1 MAGCT
6 EAPPSGVQS
15 ELELG
20 QYTQAVDQ
28 STRQDTMHDPA
39 KLMVQLETALASYHF
54 KEVVKIARTI
64 DQLALAQDNPIRLR
78 AKSLQLSAEA
88 MLDQLKQVE
97 GTYQIE
103 RSTLDTGLKERSF
116 PATGQ
121 IDVSFAKRDG
131 LVATIDYQDFGM
143 IDAPRNDTESIRFEP
158 DLSARLAVIGRS
170 CQLRLQPIRFYT
182 DVRRSRRKIGLSI
195 EKNLREQDTKNE
207 RFLSIK

>member
-1 MAGCT
+1 MKRTVIILLCVLLAGCT
-6 EAPPSGVQS
+6 EVRPSGVQS

-39 KLMVQLETALASYHF
+39 KLMVHLETALASYHF
-54 KEVVKIARTI
+54 KDVVKIARKI

-78 AKSLQLSAEA
+78 ANSLQLSAET

-116 PATGQ
+116 PATGK
-121 IDVSFAKRDG
+121 IEVSFAKRDG

-143 IDAPRNDTESIRFEP
+143 VEAPRNDTESIRFEP
-158 DLSARLAVIGRS
+158 DLSARLPLSEGLVSYLFNQSGFTLTFEGPGGKLVY
-170 CQLRLQPIRFYT
+170 QL
-182 DVRRSRRKIGLSI
+182 K
-195 EKNLREQDTKNE
+195 KN
-207 RFLSIK
+207 

>member
-1 MAGCT
+1 MKQFVIILFCVLLAGCT
-6 EAPPSGVQS
+6 EVPPSGVQS

-88 MLDQLKQVE
+88 MLVQLKQVE

-143 IDAPRNDTESIRFEP
+143 VEAPRNDTESIRFEP
-158 DLSARLAVIGRS
+158 DLSARLALSEGLVSYVFNRS
-170 CQLRLQPIRFYT
+170 GFTLTFEGPGGKLVYQLK
-182 DVRRSRRKIGLSI
+182 KI
-195 EKNLREQDTKNE
+195 
-207 RFLSIK
+207 

>member
-1 MAGCT
+1 MKQFVIILFCVLLAGCT

-116 PATGQ
+116 PASGQ

-143 IDAPRNDTESIRFEP
+143 VDAPRNDTESIRFEP
-158 DLSARLAVIGRS
+158 DLSARLPLSEGLVSYVFNRS
-170 CQLRLQPIRFYT
+170 GFILTFEGPGGKLVYQL
-182 DVRRSRRKIGLSI
+182 K
-195 EKNLREQDTKNE
+195 KN
-207 RFLSIK
+207 

>member
-1 MAGCT
+1 MKQFVIILFCVLLAGCT
-6 EAPPSGVQS
+6 EVPPSGVQS

-54 KEVVKIARTI
+54 KEVVKIARKI

-88 MLDQLKQVE
+88 MFVQLKQVE

-143 IDAPRNDTESIRFEP
+143 VDAPRNDTESIRFEP
-158 DLSARLAVIGRS
+158 DLSARLALSEGLVSYVFNRS
-170 CQLRLQPIRFYT
+170 GFTLTFEGPGGKLVYQLK
-182 DVRRSRRKIGLSI
+182 KI
-195 EKNLREQDTKNE
+195 
-207 RFLSIK
+207 

>member
-1 MAGCT
+1 MKQFVIILFCVLLAGCT
-6 EAPPSGVQS
+6 EVPPSGVQS

-78 AKSLQLSAEA
+78 ANSLQLSAEA
-88 MLDQLKQVE
+88 MLVQLKQVE

-121 IDVSFAKRDG
+121 IDVFFAKRDG

-143 IDAPRNDTESIRFEP
+143 VEAPRNDTESIRFEP
-158 DLSARLAVIGRS
+158 DLSARLALSEGLVSYVFNRS
-170 CQLRLQPIRFYT
+170 GFTLTFEGPGGKLVYQLK
-182 DVRRSRRKIGLSI
+182 KI
-195 EKNLREQDTKNE
+195 
-207 RFLSIK
+207 

>member
-1 MAGCT
+1 MKRTVIILLCVLLVGCT
-6 EAPPSGVQS
+6 EVRPSGVQS

-28 STRQDTMHDPA
+28 SARQDTMHNPA

-54 KEVVKIARTI
+54 KEVVKIARKI

-78 AKSLQLSAEA
+78 ANSLQLSAET
-88 MLDQLKQVE
+88 MIDQLKQVE

-131 LVATIDYQDFGM
+131 LVATIDYQDFG
-143 IDAPRNDTESIRFEP
+143 IVEAPRNDTESIRFEP
-158 DLSARLAVIGRS
+158 DLSARLPLSEGLVSYLFNPSGFTLTFEGPGGKRVY
-170 CQLRLQPIRFYT
+170 QLK
-182 DVRRSRRKIGLSI
+182 KI
-195 EKNLREQDTKNE
+195 
-207 RFLSIK
+207 

>member
-1 MAGCT
+1 MKRTVILLLCFLLAGCT
-6 EAPPSGVQS
+6 EVPPSGVQS

-28 STRQDTMHDPA
+28 SARQDVMHDPA

-54 KEVVKIARTI
+54 KEVVKIARKI
-64 DQLALAQDNPIRLR
+64 DQLDLAKDNPIRLR
-78 AKSLQLSAEA
+78 AKSLQLSAET

-121 IDVSFAKRDG
+121 LDVSFAKRDG
-131 LVATIDYQDFGM
+131 LIATIDYQDFGM
-143 IDAPRNDTESIRFEP
+143 VEAPRNDTESIRFEP
-158 DLSARLAVIGRS
+158 DLSARLPLSEGLVSYLFNQSGFTLTFEGPGGKLVY
-170 CQLRLQPIRFYT
+170 QL
-182 DVRRSRRKIGLSI
+182 K
-195 EKNLREQDTKNE
+195 KN
-207 RFLSIK
+207 

>member
-1 MAGCT
+1 MKRAMIILFCFLLTGCS
-6 EAPPSGVQS
+6 EVPPSGVQS

-28 STRQDTMHDPA
+28 SSRKDTMHEPA

-64 DQLALAQDNPIRLR
+64 DQLTLAQDNPIRLR

-88 MLDQLKQVE
+88 ILDQLKQVE

-116 PATGQ
+116 PASGQ

-143 IDAPRNDTESIRFEP
+143 VDAPRNDTESIRFEP
-158 DLSARLAVIGRS
+158 DLSARLPLSEGLVSYVFNRS
-170 CQLRLQPIRFYT
+170 GFILTFEGPGGKLVYQL
-182 DVRRSRRKIGLSI
+182 K
-195 EKNLREQDTKNE
+195 KN
-207 RFLSIK
+207 

>member
-1 MAGCT
+1 MKQFVIILFCVLLAGCT
-6 EAPPSGVQS
+6 EASPSGVQS

-28 STRQDTMHDPA
+28 STRQDTMHDSA

-143 IDAPRNDTESIRFEP
+143 VDAPRNDTESIRFEP
-158 DLSARLAVIGRS
+158 DLSARLALSEGLVSYVFNRS
-170 CQLRLQPIRFYT
+170 GFTLTFEGPGGKLVYQLK
-182 DVRRSRRKIGLSI
+182 KI
-195 EKNLREQDTKNE
+195 
-207 RFLSIK
+207 

>member
-1 MAGCT
+1 MKQFVIILFCVLLAGCT
-6 EAPPSGVQS
+6 EAPSSGVQS

-64 DQLALAQDNPIRLR
+64 DQLTLAQDNPIRLR

-158 DLSARLAVIGRS
+158 DLSARLALSEGLVSYVFNQSGFTLTFEGPGGKLVY
-170 CQLRLQPIRFYT
+170 QLK
-182 DVRRSRRKIGLSI
+182 KI
-195 EKNLREQDTKNE
+195 
-207 RFLSIK
+207 